1 MTKAVSVQNSDA
13 FVREFE
19 IVIRWTVGTVWLFMW
34 RLAHDFCIYLVR
46 AYAHHRQEI
55 FCPKGGAGSR
65 KQKFLVSVFLDIN
78 RKHAD
83 ITETSKN
90 SVRTYG
96 FRSEPSLLV
105 SVFKEDSCKYAFSVT
120 YSLSFVGPPSADR
133 CFPKFPFSR
142 GCLGL
147 QHR

>member
-1 MTKAVSVQNSDA
+1 MNGRYGVAVYVTLKHTIIVSIW
-13 FVREFE
+13 FVRTR
-19 IVIRWTVGTVWLFMW
+19 IIGRKYSAQKVAPAVGSKSSV
-34 RLAHDFCIYLVR
+34 YL
-46 AYAHHRQEI
+46 I
-55 FCPKGGAGSR
+55 P
-65 KQKFLVSVFLDIN
+65 VFLDIN

-120 YSLSFVGPPSADR
+120 YSLSFFVGPPRADR